1 MSTGR
6 QADQN
11 KYSGDWIDDPANAG
25 ALRRLLWDILTLPDE
40 MYDSI
45 DPTGCAEP
53 YDDRML
59 PPGCSF
65 DGVVVAT
72 RHLGIWRFQTAFAY

>member
-1 MSTGR
+1 MSTGS
-6 QADQN
+6 QDDQN
-11 KYSGDWIDDPANAG
+11 KYSGDWIDDPANAD

-45 DPTGCAEP
+45 DPTGCAAP
-53 YDDRML
+53 YDDLGL
-59 PPGCSF
+59 PPGCSL

-72 RHLGIWRFQTAFAY
+72 RHPGIWRFQTAFAY